1 MKKRIILIGLAA
13 VTAFSLAACG
23 GKKEPQ
29 IKTVE
34 SITYYTEVSGYRG
47 IESGDIAAKTISEY
61 DKEGNVIY
69 REETNP
75 SRAET
80 YEYVW
85 KESNGILKGT
95 CSDGSWEEIER
106 DKNDNP
112 LVTRSFD
119 AEGELFE
126 TEECEYKDGVLC
138 KRKITQSH
146 TGFVSTI
153 EYDEKGNITYQVSIN
168 DKQKTVEREYDNVY
182 DEDGKLTSVFVNDIL
197 NCIDWVDTY
206 EYDEEGQ
213 LKRVTEGY
221 SNITANGEYDEDG
234 NMIKQSI
241 YDSEGRLEQE
251 VIYTYY

>member
-34 SITYYTEVSGYRG
+34 SIIYYTEVSGYGG

-112 LVTRSFD
+112 LVTRVFD
-119 AEGELFE
+119 AEGELLQ
-126 TEECEYKDGVLC
+126 TEECEYKEGVLC
-138 KRKITQSH
+138 KEKTTSADSNR
-146 TGFVSTI
+146 VSTI
-153 EYDEKGNITYQVSIN
+153 EYDEKGNKIYELYIY
-168 DKQKTVEREYDNVY
+168 DKQKTAEREYDNVY

-206 EYDEEGQ
+206 DYDEEGQ
-213 LKRVTEGY
+213 LKRVTDGY
-221 SNITANGEYDEDG
+221 FNSTINLEYDEDG
-234 NMIKQSI
+234 NIIKQSR
-241 YDSEGRLEQE
+241 YDSEGMLEYE
-251 VIYTYY
+251 VFYTFY